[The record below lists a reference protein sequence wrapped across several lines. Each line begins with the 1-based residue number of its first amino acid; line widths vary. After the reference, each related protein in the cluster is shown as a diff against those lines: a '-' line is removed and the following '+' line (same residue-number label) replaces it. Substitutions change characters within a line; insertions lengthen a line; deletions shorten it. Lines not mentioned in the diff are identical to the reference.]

1 MMKIRTKYHGEVE
14 INEKDI
20 FHFEYGIPGF
30 LDEKQFVLLP
40 LEDTPFVILQS
51 VKTPALGFAMIDPFG
66 YFPDYDIE
74 LDEQTV
80 TQLELSSEKEVAVYV
95 ILTVADPFDNTTAN
109 LQAPIVLNYEKKLG
123 KQVIL
128 TNTNYKTKHRL
139 FPEKWRNKGGGKY
152 ACTNAQTEGSDS
164 NR

>member
-1 MMKIRTKYHGEVE
+1 MKLRTKYHGEIE
-14 INEKDI
+14 ISEKDI
-20 FHFEYGIPGF
+20 FHFEHGIPGF

-51 VKTPALGFAMIDPFG
+51 VKTPALGFAMIDPFV

-80 TQLELSSEKEVAVYV
+80 TQLELSSEKEVIVYV

-128 TNTNYKTKHRL
+128 TNTPYKTKHRL
-139 FPEKWRNKGGGKY
+139 FPEKVEAK
-152 ACTNAQTEGSDS
+152 
-164 NR
+164 

>member
-1 MMKIRTKYHGEVE
+1 MKISTKYHGEVE

-20 FHFEYGIPGF
+20 FDFVYGIPGF

-51 VKTPALGFAMIDPFG
+51 VKTSELGFVMIDPFI
-66 YFPDYDIE
+66 YFKDYDFE
-74 LDEQTV
+74 LDEQSV
-80 TQLELSSEKEVAVYV
+80 AQLQLSSEKEVVVYV

-128 TNTNYKTKHRL
+128 TNTTYKTKHRL
-139 FPEKWRNKGGGKY
+139 FPSKVETK
-152 ACTNAQTEGSDS
+152 
-164 NR
+164 

>member
-1 MMKIRTKYHGEVE
+1 MMKLRTKYHGEIE

-20 FHFEYGIPGF
+20 FHFKYGIPGF

-51 VKTPALGFAMIDPFG
+51 VKTPSLGFAMIDPFG

-80 TQLELSSEKEVAVYV
+80 TQLEIFSEKEVAIYV

-128 TNTNYKTKHRL
+128 TNTTYKTKHRL
-139 FPEKWRNKGGGKY
+139 FPNKVETK
-152 ACTNAQTEGSDS
+152 
-164 NR
+164 

>member
-1 MMKIRTKYHGEVE
+1 MRLRTNYHGEVE

-20 FHFEYGIPGF
+20 FHFEHGIPGF
-30 LDEKQFVLLP
+30 LDEKKFALLP

-51 VKTPALGFAMIDPFG
+51 VKTPALGFAMIDPFV

-74 LDEQTV
+74 LDEHTV
-80 TQLELSSEKEVAVYV
+80 TQLELSSEKEVIVYV
-95 ILTVADPFDNTTAN
+95 ILTVADPFENTTAN

-128 TNTNYKTKHRL
+128 TNTPYKTKHRL
-139 FPEKWRNKGGGKY
+139 FPEKVEAK
-152 ACTNAQTEGSDS
+152 
-164 NR
+164 